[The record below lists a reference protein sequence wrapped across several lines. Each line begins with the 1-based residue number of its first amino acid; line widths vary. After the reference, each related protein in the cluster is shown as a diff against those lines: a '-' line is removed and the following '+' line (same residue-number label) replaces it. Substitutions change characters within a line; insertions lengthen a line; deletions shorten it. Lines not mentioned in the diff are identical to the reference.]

1 MYTYIFLLKTIE
13 IDLDKSDSIRVKEIQ
28 ALKNFHDSLIEKV
41 NLDHKKELESMTLKL
56 NDSFAFEMVSLKDKI
71 KTLNLEKEELVNR
84 LKRVEEKSLEET
96 QIAVQEAKNKLYDKA
111 KAQFEAGNK
120 EFTKLKLLNKDL
132 TSENESMRSDLE
144 SKNSAINDLNKEILS
159 LKENYENLKVSSEL
173 SSSKHNELIESI
185 IKQHGSSESSNEYTK
200 DILVDKNTHAFSIIN
215 LIFSKYNDILSEKVN
230 FLNKNVELD
239 LSNSAKEQIIE
250 KCKAQIEDL
259 ISEKQLQEIEKNDL
273 LTEIDNLKSER
284 DTQMTVMA
292 KLMVENESSKMS
304 KGNDDLNESNQQ
316 EVENLTKA
324 NLELEERCLNLR
336 NMNEELLIM
345 LEQLKGI

>member
-1 MYTYIFLLKTIE
+1 
-13 IDLDKSDSIRVKEIQ
+13 
-28 ALKNFHDSLIEKV
+28 
-41 NLDHKKELESMTLKL
+41 MTLKL

-71 KTLNLEKEELVNR
+71 KTLTLEKEELVNR

-144 SKNSAINDLNKEILS
+144 SKNSAINELKKEILS

-185 IKQHGSSESSNEYTK
+185 IKQHGSSESNQFTK
-200 DILVDKNTHAFSIIN
+200 DILEDKNTHAFSIIN
-215 LIFSKYNDILSEKVN
+215 FIFSKYNDILSEKVI